1 MSSYLENTAP
11 ADSLRDHFLIA
22 MPSLTDP
29 IFSRSVTYVCDHS
42 EQGAMGIVINQPL
55 DLKLGDVFQQL
66 SIDHDDKLID
76 RPVLAGGPV
85 NMQRGFV
92 LHRDTGSWDS
102 TLRITAE
109 ISLTASRDI
118 VSAIANDK
126 GPKSAL
132 FALGYAGWSSGQLE
146 GEIANNS
153 WLVIPAD
160 TSIIFDTPVE
170 ERWNATARVMGIDL
184 NLISSSAGH
193 A

>member
-1 MSSYLENTAP
+1 MSDYVNPSPPE
-11 ADSLRDHFLIA
+11 SLRDHFLIA
-22 MPSLTDP
+22 MPGLTDP

-55 DLKLGDVFQQL
+55 DIKLGDVFAQL
-66 SIDHDDKLID
+66 AIEHKDFLAD

-92 LHRDTGSWDS
+92 LHRDTGSWES
-102 TLRITAE
+102 TLRITTE

-118 VSAIANDK
+118 VSAIALDQ
-126 GPKSAL
+126 GPKSAI
-132 FALGYAGWSSGQLE
+132 FALGYAGWSAGQLE
-146 GEIANNS
+146 GEIANNA
-153 WLVIPAD
+153 WLVVPAE

-170 ERWNATARVMGIDL
+170 ERWNATARLLGIDL